1 MKKSDWNQLRLNL
14 ITASCGNSVE
24 AMEIAYYQYQDWYR
38 EFYGHESDSAKLALW
53 KFELHTKKKIKRYE
67 RFN

>member
-14 ITASCGNSVE
+14 ITASCGNDVE

-38 EFYGHESDSAKLALW
+38 EFYGCESDSAKLALW
-53 KFELHTKKKIKRYE
+53 KFELNTKKKIKRYE
-67 RFN
+67 RFD